1 MSSLRQPA
9 VGIRLFPDLLRA
21 AVDAFADAV
30 APRRCHL
37 CGAPAP
43 DGLACDSHRFWGD
56 SLLRAPSDAGPHGLK
71 GPHCGRC
78 LRALAPV
85 LPDGALCAHCRAR
98 EPQLAGGLALGSWR
112 GDGGALAPW
121 ILALKY
127 GGRRDLA
134 RFLGAALGARLVAWL
149 GDGVVGGD
157 MGGASPPVVLV
168 PVPLHP
174 LRRWERGYDQAA
186 LLAAEAA
193 RVARQPWFPALA
205 RSKAT
210 RPQGSAFAA
219 DRRREVRGAFVPRP
233 PRPWQ
238 WGAWNALRPWR
249 LQGDFGRRSVAGKDV
264 WLVDD
269 VVSSASTAAEA
280 ARVLTAM
287 GALRVRLLV
296 VARGGPTSG
305 TAADGPAPW
314 NSSA

>member
-1 MSSLRQPA
+1 MSSPRQTAGRPLP
-9 VGIRLFPDLLRA
+9 GLLHA
-21 AVDAFADAV
+21 ALDGLADAV

-43 DGLACDSHRFWGD
+43 DGLACREHRFWGD
-56 SLLRAPSDAGPHGLK
+56 SLLRAPRDAGPHGLR

-85 LPDGALCAHCRAR
+85 LPDGAPCAYCRERA
-98 EPQLAGGLALGSWR
+98 PPLAGGLALGSWR
-112 GDGGALAPW
+112 GDGCALAPW

-134 RFLGAALGARLVAWL
+134 RFLGAALGARLLAL
-149 GDGVVGGD
+149 RAHEHG
-157 MGGASPPVVLV
+157 GGAHPPVVLV

-193 RVARQPWFPALA
+193 RVARQPWLPALA
-205 RSKAT
+205 RSRST

-219 DRRREVRGAFVPRP
+219 DRRREVRGAFVPRA
-233 PRPWQ
+233 PRLWQ
-238 WGAWNALRPWR
+238 GVPVGTAMLGRPH
-249 LQGDFGRRSVAGKDV
+249 GVGGSEV

-269 VVSSASTAAEA
+269 VVSSASTASEA
-280 ARVLTAM
+280 ASVLTAM

-296 VARGGPTSG
+296 VARGGAVPGGSV
-305 TAADGPAPW
+305 ALDP
-314 NSSA
+314 